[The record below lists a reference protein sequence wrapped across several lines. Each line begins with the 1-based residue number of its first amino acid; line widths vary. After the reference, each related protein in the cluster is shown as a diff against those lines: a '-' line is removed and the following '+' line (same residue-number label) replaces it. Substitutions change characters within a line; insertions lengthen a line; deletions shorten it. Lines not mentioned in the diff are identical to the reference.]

1 MTYRKTWPHE
11 YVLSRKD
18 GQQALFEAVCARF
31 RAGEGVEA
39 RFDRSIAL
47 VDLALRR
54 RFHFVDFYPDEPPVE
69 GLLRRWLQ
77 HNAPDM
83 QWVADVV
90 DEANR
95 RLGDRH
101 AAVGPS
107 YFMQKG
113 LDEQKVRLI
122 WNYAVLPYVSERLF
136 GETDRLREF
145 ELEALRRSAD
155 AGGGAPDPAD
165 DDTDEQDGGD
175 AAD

>member
-1 MTYRKTWPHE
+1 MPENLYLIGTMNT
-11 YVLSRKD
+11 
-18 GQQALFEAVCARF
+18 A
-31 RAGEGVEA
+31 
-39 RFDRSIAL
+39 DRSIAL

-90 DEANR
+90 DKANR
-95 RLGDRH
+95 RLDDRD

-113 LDEQKVRLI
+113 LDEQRVRLI
-122 WNYAVLPYVSERLF
+122 WNHAVLPYVRERLF